1 MKALRAEPLSI
12 NNVFSGR
19 DFVIP
24 EFQRPYSWGIEQS
37 EQLWIDVSSFIDE
50 ILAKERDDKEQY
62 FLGSIVVYPDENNKN
77 VWMIVDGQQRLTTIS
92 MLIKLFFESN
102 GTYIVFEKM
111 LYKTDPVTT
120 DTLQEPRLESK
131 VLAGGDQN
139 DYEDFQ
145 KVLSSTVDGLPKGSP
160 YKQNYEVLAEKL
172 NEWWDEKDIESR
184 KKALDIFQKNVV
196 LLPIECDTLD
206 DALTLFQIIND
217 RGMSLS
223 DADIFKSRIYGMHQ
237 EHERET
243 FIKRWSA
250 LDEHESLFRIHMHV
264 IRAKNGDIRKE
275 KGLRSYIQEYL
286 DDLPNPQQA
295 CKSIVSDLENYHSV
309 RTQGAA
315 QQETSAYWDER
326 IYWGILKQYPNI
338 YWEYPLY
345 VFLNKYGDRVN
356 GGFFLDE
363 DKHDAYIDL
372 LKSTVRY
379 FYIKGVV
386 YNTVNRV
393 KDTVFKVCS
402 AIEHEGDYTDVYLE
416 NIKGDVKDFFNKLRE
431 GNYGRYQKGIVWLC
445 SSLNPD
451 QNFEGFATVMESCHV
466 EHILPKNWAHY
477 DGWSDD
483 AHAESVEK
491 IGNKIPLEW
500 KLNIRAA
507 NEFFQRKKEHYKH
520 SKIQDALDLSVD
532 SPSRWYPDDVE
543 ERQKVVIDRLTKF
556 FEPAFGAIPCA

>member
-24 EFQRPYSWGIEQS
+24 EFQRPYSWGTEQS

-50 ILAKERDDKEQY
+50 ILAEDRDDKEQY
-62 FLGSIVVYPDENNKN
+62 FLGSIVVYPNEENKN

-92 MLIKLFFESN
+92 MLIKLFYENN
-102 GTYIVFEKM
+102 GTYVVFKKM

-120 DTLQEPRLESK
+120 EIIQEPRLESK

-145 KVLSSTVDGLPKGSP
+145 KVLNSTVDGLPKGSP

-172 NEWWDEKDIESR
+172 NEWWSEKDIESR

-223 DADIFKSRIYGMHQ
+223 DADIFKSRLYGMHQ
-237 EHERET
+237 EKERES
-243 FIKRWSA
+243 FIKRWSD
-250 LDEHESLFRIHMHV
+250 LDEHVSLFRVHMHV
-264 IRAKNGDIRKE
+264 IRAKKDDTKKE
-275 KGLRSYIQEYL
+275 IGLRPYIQKYL
-286 DDLPNPQQA
+286 NDLPNPQQD
-295 CKSIVSDLENYHSV
+295 CKSMVSNLENHHSI
-309 RTQGAA
+309 RTQGAI
-315 QQETSAYWDER
+315 QQETSAYWDEK
-326 IYWGILKQYPNI
+326 IYWGILRQYPND

-345 VFLNKYGDRVN
+345 VFLNKYGNRGN
-356 GGFFLDE
+356 GGFVLEDDE
-363 DKHDAYIDL
+363 HDAYIDL
-372 LKSTVRY
+372 LRNTVRY

-393 KDTVFKVCS
+393 KDTTFKVCS
-402 AIEHEGDYTDVYLE
+402 AIEHENNYTDIYLE
-416 NIKGDVKDFFNKLRE
+416 NIKEDSGSFFNKLRD
-431 GNYGRYQKGIVWLC
+431 GNFGRYQKGIVWLC
-445 SSLNPD
+445 SYLNPD
-451 QNFEGFATVMESCHV
+451 QNSKDYATVMESCHI
-466 EHILPKNWAHY
+466 EHILPKSWAHY
-477 DGWSDD
+477 DGWSDG
-483 AHAESVEK
+483 AHAKKVEK

-507 NEFFQRKKEHYKH
+507 NEFFQRKKEYYKD
-520 SKIQDALDLSVD
+520 SKIQDALDLSGD
-532 SPSRWYPDDVE
+532 FPSRWYPDDVE
-543 ERQKVVIDRLTKF
+543 ERQEVVIDRLTKF
-556 FEPAFGAIPCA
+556 FEPAFGTIPCT